1 MNDVRQL
8 MKTKANIETAMQR
21 ADPLMRLVM
30 QRQLDVVCGEIEEA
44 REEWHKG
51 ERGAG
56 MSDVI
61 RRRADGSWGQGDDVP
76 KERTD
81 LLEENDALKNRIAEL
96 ERQVQDYK
104 EENVELLQTLLALYR
119 AVKKANVELD
129 KIEESCDNNVWFQ
142 KIKERTY

>member
-1 MNDVRQL
+1 MNNVRRL
-8 MKTKANIETAMQR
+8 LKTKANIETAMQR

-44 REEWHKG
+44 REEWHKLFEPQ
-51 ERGAG
+51 ERLKEIGAE
-56 MSDVI
+56 S
-61 RRRADGSWGQGDDVP
+61 ADA
-76 KERTD
+76 E
-81 LLEENDALKNRIAEL
+81 LKNRIAEL
-96 ERQVQDYK
+96 EREVQDYK
-104 EENVELLQTLLALYR
+104 DENVKLLQQCLSLYR